1 MRLQAQ
7 TAPTNAKFNHYY
19 DLHCKHLKLKGLQPK
34 TIDAYSRGL
43 RRIGKHFDG
52 EVDDLSQEQM
62 KYFTHNIDQQKTTV
76 YQTPKEIYAKEARNK
91 SGRSSGVI
99 H

>member
-1 MRLQAQ
+1 MTYPCKLDRQGCQSRVYVVLEDYGFR
-7 TAPTNAKFNHYY
+7 TAI
-19 DLHCKHLKLKGLQPK
+19 Q
-34 TIDAYSRGL
+34 
-43 RRIGKHFDG
+43 
-52 EVDDLSQEQM
+52 LSLM

-99 H
+99 HYVQIRDDNRAG